1 MERRLRLVT
10 AVTGLLALL
19 AAVTVAVAH
28 ATPTRTADTKTQ
40 AYNKARHCLLAS
52 GKVSRVGRR
61 RDGGGYVFFRGDFGL
76 RRRGGG
82 SRVHRYFYWTYHLD
96 NSKQVARVWVH
107 AGKLP
112 ARELRLLRRCTSV
125 VS

>member
-1 MERRLRLVT
+1 MERRFRLIS
-10 AVTGLLALL
+10 AVTGLLALF
-19 AAVTVAVAH
+19 AAATVAGAY

-61 RDGGGYVFFRGDFGL
+61 RDGGGYVFFRGYPHY
-76 RRRGGG
+76 
-82 SRVHRYFYWTYHLD
+82 VYWTYHLD
-96 NSKQVARVWVH
+96 NLKQVGRVWVH

-112 ARELRLLRRCTSV
+112 ARELKLLRRCTYVIS
-125 VS
+125 

>member
-19 AAVTVAVAH
+19 AAATVAVAH

-40 AYNKARHCLLAS
+40 AYNKARHCLLTS
-52 GKVSRVGRR
+52 GKVIRVGRR
-61 RDGGGYVFFRGDFGL
+61 RDGGGYAFFRGDLGL

-82 SRVHRYFYWTYHLD
+82 SRVHRYVFWTYEVD
-96 NSKQVARVWVH
+96 GSKQVARVGLH

-112 ARELRLLRRCTSV
+112 ARKLKLLRRCTSV